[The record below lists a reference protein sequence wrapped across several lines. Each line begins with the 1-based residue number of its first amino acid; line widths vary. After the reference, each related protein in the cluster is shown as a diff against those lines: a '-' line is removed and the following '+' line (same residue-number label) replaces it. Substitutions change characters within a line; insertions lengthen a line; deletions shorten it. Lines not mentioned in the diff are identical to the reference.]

1 MSSSLHHDLWIS
13 PDGTYGTDGVLLVDT
28 SKWSEEDWIDLEEA
42 NDNDKWDLALEIGA
56 YYNDNL

>member
-56 YYNDNL
+56 YYNGNL